1 MSVLPIITNQEDRVL
16 RGKAKR
22 VGRIDGYVRR
32 LIDDMFETMR
42 AAPGVGLAAPQVG
55 VPLRVIVVEYE
66 NQQFSVVNP
75 EIVKSSGEVTDEEGC
90 LSAPHWQGP
99 VSRATSLVVKGRDR
113 EGKEVR
119 IKAEGWLARI
129 FQHEVDH
136 LEGVLFLDRV
146 SDKAKIHWVEPDQEK
161 KEDELWAPARVR
173 APLPGL
179 APCSWARRSS
189 RPPSCGVCSGRTRRS
204 RWWPS

>member
-1 MSVLPIITNQEDRVL
+1 MICEMPVLPIITNQQDRLL

-32 LIDDMFETMR
+32 LIDDMVETMR
-42 AAPGVGLAAPQVG
+42 DAPGVGLAAPQVG

-75 EIVKSSGEVTDEEGC
+75 EIVKSAGEVTDEEGC

-99 VSRATSLVVKGRDR
+99 VSRATNLIVKGRDR

-146 SDKAKIHWVEPDQEK
+146 ADKAKIHWVEPDQEK
-161 KEDELWAPARVR
+161 QEDEL
-173 APLPGL
+173 
-179 APCSWARRSS
+179 
-189 RPPSCGVCSGRTRRS
+189 
-204 RWWPS
+204 